1 MRDRA
6 LTLLKILVSAG
17 LVVWAFSKVDLLR
30 VGRQLAT
37 ASPWYFVAALLLYEV
52 AIVVNGVKWQILLR
66 AQGVQVPFKAVLEF
80 LFVGFFFNNFLPAN
94 VGGDLMRG
102 YGLARY
108 TDRTADAAV
117 SVIVDRV
124 VGLMAY
130 MSTAVVAAIV
140 VVNLTGHAE
149 LQRLEWVATLAL
161 LVLMAGFAALLSRRG
176 RAVVDRLFS
185 SRGLAPLAPA
195 WGRVSGAFNAY
206 RFQYR
211 ALALAFGVALLG
223 ILCTTFVNW
232 LLSQSMGGLMPL
244 ATIVLINPLI
254 ALVLMV
260 PISIGGIG
268 VTQTVYPFLFSLAG
282 VPAYHA
288 LAVSLLMQ
296 LIVFLG
302 GLPGAVL
309 WLRGVRK
316 GGVAPLGRSPCGV
329 AAQTAGETPAEAGA
343 PNAPGRSH

>member
-6 LTLLKILVSAG
+6 ITLLKILVSVG
-17 LVVWAFSKVDLLR
+17 LVIWAFSKVDLPQVR
-30 VGRQLAT
+30 RQLAS
-37 ASPWYFVAALLLYEV
+37 ANPWYFVAALLLYEV
-52 AIVVNGVKWQILLR
+52 AILVNGVKWQILLR

-80 LFVGFFFNNFLPAN
+80 LFIGFFFNNFLPAN

-108 TDRTADAAV
+108 TDRSADAAV

-140 VVNLTGHAE
+140 VVNLRGHEE
-149 LQRLEWVATLAL
+149 LQRLEWVAALAL

-176 RAVVDRLFS
+176 RSLLDRLFS
-185 SRGLAPLAPA
+185 SRVLVPLAPT
-195 WGRVSGAFNAY
+195 WGRVSSAFNAY

-211 ALALAFGVALLG
+211 ALVLAFGVALLG

-244 ATIVLINPLI
+244 ASIVLINPLI
-254 ALVLMV
+254 ALVLML

-316 GGVAPLGRSPCGV
+316 GGVT
-329 AAQTAGETPAEAGA
+329 AQAAGETPVEAGA